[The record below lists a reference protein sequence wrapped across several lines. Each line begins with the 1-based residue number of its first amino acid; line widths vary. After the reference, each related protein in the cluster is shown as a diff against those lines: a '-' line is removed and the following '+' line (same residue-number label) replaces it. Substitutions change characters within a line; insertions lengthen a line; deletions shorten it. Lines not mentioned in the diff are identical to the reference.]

1 MGQSSFC
8 LTLLDSEH
16 DDRTDRFALV
26 HQIESL
32 VDLFQ
37 LEDMGDHRID
47 LDLAVHV
54 PVDDF
59 RHVGTAARAAERCA
73 LPDPAGNE
81 LERPG
86 GNLLSGFRHSDD
98 HRHAP
103 AAVARLQRL
112 AHHGGITGAVEG
124 VVSAAVG
131 KRDQMLDDIAID
143 LGGVDEMRHAKTAA
157 PFFLAV
163 VNVNSNDFVGAHHP
177 RALNDIEPDTAKA
190 EHDHVG
196 ARRYLGGVYHG
207 THARRHAA
215 ADIATFVEGCV
226 FANLGDGDF
235 RQHGKVREG

>member
-1 MGQSSFC
+1 MDLSSLGFDVFD
-8 LTLLDSEH
+8 LEH
-16 DDRTDRFALV
+16 NDGTDRFAFV

-32 VDLFQ
+32 VDLLQ
-37 LEDMGDHRID
+37 LEDVSDHRID

-124 VVSAAVG
+124 VV
-131 KRDQMLDDIAID
+131 
-143 LGGVDEMRHAKTAA
+143 
-157 PFFLAV
+157 
-163 VNVNSNDFVGAHHP
+163 
-177 RALNDIEPDTAKA
+177 
-190 EHDHVG
+190 
-196 ARRYLGGVYHG
+196 
-207 THARRHAA
+207 
-215 ADIATFVEGCV
+215 
-226 FANLGDGDF
+226 
-235 RQHGKVREG
+235 